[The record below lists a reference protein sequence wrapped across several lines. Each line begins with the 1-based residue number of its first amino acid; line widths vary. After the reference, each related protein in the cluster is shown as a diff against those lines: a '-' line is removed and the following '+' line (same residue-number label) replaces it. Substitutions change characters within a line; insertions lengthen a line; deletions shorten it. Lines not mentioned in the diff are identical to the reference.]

1 MKIFNSLSSS
11 KEEFISINKNKINLY
26 VCGMTVYDDCHIGHA
41 RTFLTFDLF
50 VRFFS
55 FLGFDVNYIRNIT
68 DIEDKIIDKALLEK
82 VKFYEISNRF
92 ILSMNEDFK
101 KLNLLPPNNEPKAS
115 DHISEIIEMIE
126 SLESKNYAY
135 SVEGGDVYFDINSY
149 EDYGKLSKRNL
160 DELDVGVR
168 IEVDKLKN
176 NPNDFV
182 LWKKTSLEPN
192 WDSKWGKGRPGWHIE
207 CSAMSKKFLGEN
219 FDIHGGGL
227 DLKFPHHE
235 NEIAQ
240 SECCSGKSFANYWMH
255 VAPLNVDGKKMSKSL
270 NNFITIKKVLEEF
283 HPEIL
288 RMFFY
293 LTHYRKPINFTTNSI
308 NEAKNILDKLYES
321 LRDSDPTGG
330 QVDLDFKSR
339 FEEALKDD
347 FNTPKAIKILQELVS
362 KINKSDSL
370 EEIEI
375 LKFSLKELSQAIGLL
390 NNSADKYFKYS
401 LSFDISEDE
410 IAKFI
415 SERND
420 ARAKKDFQK
429 ADNIR
434 NQLLEKGVV
443 LEDKAGN
450 TSWVRKKSKKADK
463 NNKS

>member
-1 MKIFNSLSSS
+1 MKIFNSLSST
-11 KEEFISINKNKINLY
+11 KEELISINKDKINLY

-55 FLGFDVNYIRNIT
+55 FLGYEVNYIRNIT
-68 DIEDKIIDKALLEK
+68 DIEDKIIDKALIEK
-82 VKFYEISNRF
+82 VKFSEISNRF
-92 ILSMNEDFK
+92 IISMNEDFK
-101 KLNLLPPNNEPKAS
+101 RLSLLPPNNEPKAS
-115 DHISEIIEMIE
+115 DHISEILEMIE
-126 SLESKNYAY
+126 TLESKNYAY

-160 DELDVGVR
+160 NELDAGVR

-176 NPNDFV
+176 DPNDFV
-182 LWKKTSLEPN
+182 LWKKTSEEPN
-192 WDSKWGKGRPGWHIE
+192 WDSKWGRGRPGWHIE
-207 CSAMSKKFLGEN
+207 CSAMSKKFLGVN

-240 SECCSGKSFANYWMH
+240 SECCSGKNFANYWMH
-255 VAPLNVDGKKMSKSL
+255 VAPLNVNGKKMSKSL

-283 HPEIL
+283 HPEVL

-293 LTHYRKPINFTTNSI
+293 LTHYRKPINFTANSI

-321 LRDSDPTGG
+321 LRDTDFTDTKI
-330 QVDLDFKSR
+330 DLDYKNK

-347 FNTPKAIKILQELVS
+347 FNTPKAIKILQELVP
-362 KINKSDSL
+362 KINKTKSL
-370 EEIEI
+370 EEMEV

-390 NNSADKYFKYS
+390 NDTVENYFKYS
-401 LSFDISEDE
+401 LSNDISEDE
-410 IAKFI
+410 IAKYVL
-415 SERND
+415 ERND
-420 ARAKKDFQK
+420 ARLNKDFQK
-429 ADNIR
+429 ADDIR
-434 NQLLEKGVV
+434 DQLLEKGVV
-443 LEDKAGN
+443 LEDEADK

-463 NNKS
+463 NST

>member
-1 MKIFNSLSSS
+1 MKIFNSLSST
-11 KEEFISINKNKINLY
+11 KEELISINKDKINLY

-55 FLGFDVNYIRNIT
+55 FLGYEVNYIRNIT
-68 DIEDKIIDKALLEK
+68 DIEDKIIDKALIEK
-82 VKFYEISNRF
+82 VKFSEISNRY
-92 ILSMNEDFK
+92 IISMNEDFK
-101 KLNLLPPNNEPKAS
+101 RLSLLPPNNEPKAS
-115 DHISEIIEMIE
+115 DHISEILEMIE
-126 SLESKNYAY
+126 TLESKNYAY

-160 DELDVGVR
+160 NELDAGVR

-176 NPNDFV
+176 DPNDFV
-182 LWKKTSLEPN
+182 LWKKTSEEPN
-192 WDSKWGKGRPGWHIE
+192 WDSKWGRGRPGWHIE
-207 CSAMSKKFLGEN
+207 CSAMSKKFLGVN

-240 SECCSGKSFANYWMH
+240 SECCSGKNFANYWMH
-255 VAPLNVDGKKMSKSL
+255 VAPLNVNGKKMSKSL

-283 HPEIL
+283 HPEVM

-293 LTHYRKPINFTTNSI
+293 LTHYRKPINFTANSI

-321 LRDSDPTGG
+321 LRDTDFTDTKI
-330 QVDLDFKSR
+330 DLDYKNK

-347 FNTPKAIKILQELVS
+347 FNTPKAIKILQELVP
-362 KINKSDSL
+362 KINKTKSL
-370 EEIEI
+370 EEMEV

-390 NNSADKYFKYS
+390 NDTVENYFKYS
-401 LSFDISEDE
+401 LPNDISEDE
-410 IAKFI
+410 IARYVL
-415 SERND
+415 ERND
-420 ARAKKDFQK
+420 ARLNKDFQK
-429 ADNIR
+429 ADDIR
-434 NQLLEKGVV
+434 DQLLEKGVV
-443 LEDKAGN
+443 LEDEADK

-463 NNKS
+463 NST

>member
-1 MKIFNSLSSS
+1 M
-11 KEEFISINKNKINLY
+11 
-26 VCGMTVYDDCHIGHA
+26 
-41 RTFLTFDLF
+41 
-50 VRFFS
+50 
-55 FLGFDVNYIRNIT
+55 
-68 DIEDKIIDKALLEK
+68 
-82 VKFYEISNRF
+82 
-92 ILSMNEDFK
+92 
-101 KLNLLPPNNEPKAS
+101 
-115 DHISEIIEMIE
+115 
-126 SLESKNYAY
+126 
-135 SVEGGDVYFDINSY
+135 
-149 EDYGKLSKRNL
+149 
-160 DELDVGVR
+160 
-168 IEVDKLKN
+168 
-176 NPNDFV
+176 
-182 LWKKTSLEPN
+182 
-192 WDSKWGKGRPGWHIE
+192 
-207 CSAMSKKFLGEN
+207 
-219 FDIHGGGL
+219 
-227 DLKFPHHE
+227 
-235 NEIAQ
+235 
-240 SECCSGKSFANYWMH
+240 
-255 VAPLNVDGKKMSKSL
+255 
-270 NNFITIKKVLEEF
+270 LEEF
-283 HPEIL
+283 HPEIM

-330 QVDLDFKSR
+330 QVDLDFKNR

>member
-1 MKIFNSLSSS
+1 MKIFNSLSST
-11 KEEFISINKNKINLY
+11 KEELISINKDKINLY

-55 FLGFDVNYIRNIT
+55 FLGYEVNYIRNIT
-68 DIEDKIIDKALLEK
+68 DIEDKIIDKALIEK
-82 VKFYEISNRF
+82 VKFSEISNRY
-92 ILSMNEDFK
+92 IISMNEDFK
-101 KLNLLPPNNEPKAS
+101 RLSLLPPNNEPKAS
-115 DHISEIIEMIE
+115 DHISEILEMIE
-126 SLESKNYAY
+126 TLESKNYAY

-160 DELDVGVR
+160 NELDAGVR

-176 NPNDFV
+176 DPNDFV
-182 LWKKTSLEPN
+182 LWKKTSEEPN
-192 WDSKWGKGRPGWHIE
+192 WDSKWGRGRPGWHIE

-240 SECCSGKSFANYWMH
+240 SECCSGKNFANYWMH
-255 VAPLNVDGKKMSKSL
+255 VAPLNVNGKKMSKSL

-283 HPEIL
+283 HPEVL

-293 LTHYRKPINFTTNSI
+293 LTHYRKPINFTANSI

-321 LRDSDPTGG
+321 LRDTDFT
-330 QVDLDFKSR
+330 DTKINLDYKNK

-347 FNTPKAIKILQELVS
+347 FNTPKAIKILQELVP
-362 KINKSDSL
+362 KINKTKSL
-370 EEIEI
+370 EEMEV

-390 NNSADKYFKYS
+390 NDTVENYFKYS
-401 LSFDISEDE
+401 LPNDISEDE
-410 IAKFI
+410 IARYVL
-415 SERND
+415 ERND
-420 ARAKKDFQK
+420 ARLNKDFQK
-429 ADNIR
+429 ADDIR
-434 NQLLEKGVV
+434 DQLLEKGVV
-443 LEDKAGN
+443 LEDEADK

-463 NNKS
+463 NST